1 MFLLGFFIHHTNNG
15 GFTKTYLAEISSYLY
30 INLWFIQTW
39 LLFSGLF
46 LRGLDIFKCN
56 FK

>member
-1 MFLLGFFIHHTNNG
+1 MFLLGFFIHQTNNG

-39 LLFSGLF
+39 FT
-46 LRGLDIFKCN
+46 I
-56 FK
+56 